1 MGKTMT
7 TCNWHNYGDV
17 SSFWDNGGIIIR
29 QAFNNSET
37 RRLPELQNLYEVFEL
52 ARNKSGQ
59 HIAYSGI
66 VQANRNESERD
77 IVNRISR
84 NWINDCMYYT
94 TYCQNSDDFRIT
106 ERQLNKWLFQLDY
119 CIGMKSEK
127 EYASYLFGDCS
138 FDNIDI
144 FYDKTTAKMTARF
157 NMNVTDK
164 LRNELIERANE
175 DYGIYNQYGKNN
187 IYDFLDYMKG
197 VTTSVDIYKDTND
210 KLKMFINVAFYDKNG
225 YCVFNR
231 PVNSTD
237 EEVAVL
243 YKKANQ
249 FLELCNKTYNTH
261 YSMRN
266 LVSNNN
272 EDYHKTP
279 TKPTKRHDNF
289 ER

>member
-1 MGKTMT
+1 
-7 TCNWHNYGDV
+7 
-17 SSFWDNGGIIIR
+17 
-29 QAFNNSET
+29 
-37 RRLPELQNLYEVFEL
+37 
-52 ARNKSGQ
+52 
-59 HIAYSGI
+59 
-66 VQANRNESERD
+66 
-77 IVNRISR
+77 
-84 NWINDCMYYT
+84 
-94 TYCQNSDDFRIT
+94 
-106 ERQLNKWLFQLDY
+106 
-119 CIGMKSEK
+119 MKSEK
-127 EYASYLFGDCS
+127 EYASYLFDDCS

-210 KLKMFINVAFYDKNG
+210 KLKMFINVAFYDRSG
-225 YCVFNR
+225 YCIFNR

-272 EDYHKTP
+272 ENYHKTP
-279 TKPTKRHDNF
+279 TKPSKRHDNF